1 MVRNR
6 RLLLV
11 IVMIGTVSGILISQ
25 QLIGVL
31 QVYASSPYDSGYNHG
46 CNDARISDADDRYI
60 NQPEK
65 GSSFHTSKFMQ
76 GYYDGFDACINNI
89 QTTTGPGAET
99 FKIDATIEFN
109 RQAILEMPQRTSS
122 NLGSRLG
129 VRR

>member
-1 MVRNR
+1 
-6 RLLLV
+6 
-11 IVMIGTVSGILISQ
+11 MIGTVSGILISQ